1 MFNNSIFDR
10 PYTRSH
16 SMKSI
21 ISFLIRFIPR
31 KYLQLF
37 SHIPLKIYAGFMKGD
52 AVECTVCS
60 GKFKKFLPYGRLEPR
75 ENALCPSCL
84 ALERH
89 RLMYLYLKKK
99 TNFFSKK
106 LKVLHIAP
114 EYCFI
119 DRFEE
124 LPNLEYVTA
133 DIESPLAKVKM
144 DIEKIQYP
152 ENSFDVIFCNH
163 VLEHVEHFDVATS
176 ELYRV
181 LKPGGWAIMQSPQDL
196 SLAHTLQ
203 DDSITDPR
211 ERERVFRQSDHLR
224 LFGKDYGKELARA
237 GFKVTE
243 DEFVKELLKEQSTR
257 YALPMEEIIYF
268 CEK

>member
-1 MFNNSIFDR
+1 
-10 PYTRSH
+10 
-16 SMKSI
+16 MKNI
-21 ISFLIRFIPR
+21 ISFLIRFVPR

-52 AVECTVCS
+52 AVECTVCN

-84 ALERH
+84 SLERH
-89 RLMYLYLKKK
+89 RLMYLYLRKK
-99 TNFFSKK
+99 TNFFEQK
-106 LKVLHIAP
+106 LSVLHIAP

-124 LPNLEYVTA
+124 LPNLEYLTA

-152 ENSFDVIFCNH
+152 DNSFDVIFCNH
-163 VLEHVEHFDVATS
+163 VLEHVEHFDVATA

-181 LKPGGWAIMQSPQDL
+181 LKPGGWAIMQSPQDMQME
-196 SLAHTLQ
+196 HTLE
-203 DDSITDPR
+203 DPTITDPR
-211 ERERVFRQSDHLR
+211 ERERVFKQSDHLR
-224 LFGKDYGKELARA
+224 LFGRDYGKELAKA

-243 DEFVKELLKEQSTR
+243 DNFVNKLPPEQAKR
-257 YALPMEEIIYF
+257 FALPMEEIIYF
-268 CEK
+268 SQK